1 MCIELHS
8 SPPRLSSFSP
18 QASSTFRSLAFN
30 FLLFVLLRVIWSSFP
45 IAFNCLLRS
54 FFLSF
59 LFFLLSFTFSLLVN
73 DFFAFDCLSSSCSSC
88 WGLCVCDRG
97 YILSC
102 PVLEQAASSMMFSDQ
117 HLWHIT
123 LCKVFPP
130 FKQISLMK
138 YICLETKSSN

>member
-88 WGLCVCDRG
+88 WGLCVCDCG

-102 PVLEQAASSMMFSDQ
+102 TRTSRLVHDVQRSTFMTYYVVQSLSALQTNLSYEI
-117 HLWHIT
+117 HL
-123 LCKVFPP
+123 P
-130 FKQISLMK
+130 
-138 YICLETKSSN
+138 